1 MDMKQEM
8 KTRRGEYRD
17 EDLLQS
23 LETNWLLPENCTF
36 VLGAGGFL
44 NMTFGDK
51 LYKRVAVHRCFPF
64 SSKDDYLSIREAEDM
79 GEAGR
84 EIGLIKDMRSWPEE
98 TQALLDEQLA
108 LRYFV
113 PQILRVKKIKEEF
126 GFSYWEVLTDRGP
139 ASFTIR
145 GGSGSIFS
153 PSNSRYII
161 TDIDG
166 NRFIIEDMGQMTA
179 KEQKLLDLYV

>member
-1 MDMKQEM
+1 M
-8 KTRRGEYRD
+8 
-17 EDLLQS
+17 
-23 LETNWLLPENCTF
+23 
-36 VLGAGGFL
+36 
-44 NMTFGDK
+44 
-51 LYKRVAVHRCFPF
+51 
-64 SSKDDYLSIREAEDM
+64 
-79 GEAGR
+79 
-84 EIGLIKDMRSWPEE
+84 
-98 TQALLDEQLA
+98 DEQLE

-153 PSNSRYII
+153 PSNNRYII